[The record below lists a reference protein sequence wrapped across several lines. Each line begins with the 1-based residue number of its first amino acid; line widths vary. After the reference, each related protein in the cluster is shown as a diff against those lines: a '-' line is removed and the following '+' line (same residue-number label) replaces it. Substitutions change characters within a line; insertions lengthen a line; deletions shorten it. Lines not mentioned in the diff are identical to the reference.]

1 MTKQPCSW
9 WVASGETLPLK
20 PHDKVALGGEQARGP
35 YDQES
40 CASVVTYPT
49 KVGQSGSRA
58 LLRRAK
64 AMEGVKILAEQRR
77 GTRRRSGIGT
87 CAQFSTER
95 ARAVSAPALRPW
107 ASLPGVLREAAKPI
121 TGSTGKWWNAER
133 QSAEVIV
140 AMIGVDNI
148 TRRSEGPLARSAT
161 EQRPRHLPR
170 SLAGRLGQSPTPLA
184 RWNVAGRLPGGTACE
199 GEPHARCGRGS
210 LETGQGTTL
219 KTAPAAYLITGAAWG
234 VVVKKVL

>member
-1 MTKQPCSW
+1 MYPGRRPCE
-9 WVASGETLPLK
+9 V
-20 PHDKVALGGEQARGP
+20 
-35 YDQES
+35 
-40 CASVVTYPT
+40 
-49 KVGQSGSRA
+49 
-58 LLRRAK
+58 RRPW
-64 AMEGVKILAEQRR
+64 
-77 GTRRRSGIGT
+77 RRS
-87 CAQFSTER
+87 TEEPAGVVGSER
-95 ARAVSAPALRPW
+95 GESSARNVGYPSRPW
-107 ASLPGVLREAAKPI
+107 RYGAGKPARSRQEGAKPI
-121 TGSTGKWWNAER
+121 TVAREVAER
-133 QSAEVIV
+133 RAEVGGGHTV
-140 AMIGVDNI
+140 AMIGVDNK

-184 RWNVAGRLPGGTACE
+184 RWNVAGRLPGGTPCE